1 MDKIVSY
8 VVVILSMNANVR
20 APNRKRRAEIEELIV
35 EKYRVTLTKKDFYK
49 LLAIPDVEL
58 IAVQKEHSIRLY
70 FLCST
75 LEALQ
80 TLRRL
85 LESGQLKESIEEL
98 FNFLLTDDS
107 HSICK
112 LKVLLNYVY
121 KN

>member
-1 MDKIVSY
+1 
-8 VVVILSMNANVR
+8 MNASVK
-20 APNRKRRAEIEELIV
+20 APNKKRRAKIETLIV
-35 EKYRVTLTKKDFYK
+35 ENYRVTLTKKDFNK

-85 LESGQLKESIEEL
+85 LESGQLKESIEEW
-98 FNFLLTDDS
+98 FNSLLTDDS

-112 LKVLLNYVY
+112 LTVQLRLYSLI
-121 KN
+121 